1 MTPALKNASSGADS
15 LARMTLWAWI
25 AVGAAA
31 ALGASLLMGLAV
43 GAVLGTI
50 GRELG
55 ELVETES
62 WGSAP
67 PARARASAAQA

>member
-31 ALGASLLMGLAV
+31 ALGVSLLVGLAIA
-43 GAVLGTI
+43 AVLGTI
-50 GRELG
+50 GREVG

-62 WGSAP
+62 WSSAP
-67 PARARASAAQA
+67 PARAGASPATA